1 MSDHRELGVITY
13 RLLNYINT
21 LDKNDSYYDVT
32 RNILINFNKIENI
45 TINDLA
51 DLCFVSPATISRFC
65 RHLGFANFQEF
76 KRVCSENFS
85 VENDYSKKLLD
96 SFQENPRSAIENYT
110 KSIIDNINDTLN
122 NIDFDHLDEI
132 AKKIHNAKSVSFFGI
147 QFLHDMGEHLQNKL
161 ILMDKFMD
169 APTTFEEQLECAKK
183 LDSNSIAIITS
194 VEGSYFYRCTEV
206 IDELKRNGVEII
218 VITQNINS
226 KLANA
231 ADKILV
237 CGSSNSNNE
246 GRYTVLYMLEVL
258 IIRYFSLYHHNK

>member
-85 VENDYSKKLLD
+85 VENEYSKKLLD
-96 SFQENPRSAIENYT
+96 SLQENPRVAIESYT
-110 KSIIDNINDTLN
+110 NSIIENMQNSFN
-122 NIDFDHLDEI
+122 NIDFNQLDKI
-132 AKKIHNAKSVSFFGI
+132 AKKIHDAKNISFFGI
-147 QFLHDMGEHLQNKL
+147 QFLHNVGVSLQNKL

-169 APTTFEEQLECAKK
+169 APIIFEEQLDCAKN
-183 LDSNSIAIITS
+183 LGSDSIAIIAS
-194 VEGSYFYRCTEV
+194 VEGSYFFRCIEV
-206 IDELKRNGVEII
+206 IEELKRNGVQII
-218 VITQNINS
+218 LLTQNINS
-226 KLANA
+226 KLANVA
-231 ADKILV
+231 EEILL
-237 CGSSNSNNE
+237 CGNSNSNFE

-258 IIRYFSLYHHNK
+258 VLRYFSIYNYNK